1 MQENSSDSK
10 QISNNET
17 NNDLMIIQPKISL
30 LSLDNGQNNEDEL
43 IDLER
48 KVIEESP
55 KGRFQRFEEELGSG
69 SQKRVY
75 LAYDT
80 DTGCEVA
87 WNSVLVDIK
96 DSESIQKIK
105 MEIEILK
112 PLKHPNIINFIYCFF
127 NEDKNEIV
135 FITELFS
142 GGSLSQHL
150 NEFKHPRLRVVKL
163 WCQEILKGLKY
174 LHEHVPPIMHRDIK
188 CENIFINKNTGEV
201 KIGDLGLGIIL
212 KDTEYANQF
221 CGTIEY
227 CAPEVYQKKYGVKCD
242 IYSFGISMIE
252 MITGE
257 KPYKEC
263 KGQILSVCD
272 KVNNKILPES
282 FYKINNERVK
292 EFILKCLKP
301 ENERPS
307 AAELLE
313 DEFLNDVDSEE
324 NNHPAIDLD
333 KQYSAKSSGLFILE
347 KNSKINDNILLD
359 DFSIEEKKSNFTY
372 NMQMNDNKI
381 NKVDSFPNINNN
393 ENNLNNI
400 EILKK
405 NLNSNQTKNE
415 TETEI
420 YFILDQEPNTNQKI
434 ANNNDIYR
442 LTLVKKKGENIS
454 KFNFNYMLNS
464 DTIQSVINELAKSVN
479 LNNDEIKQCEKK
491 LKLFVSELIAKE
503 KEKNEIEQQINL
515 INNCYE
521 IFIKDY
527 NDNLKQIQELNQLYQ
542 EIKQNEKDYSPDE
555 ILDIDN
561 KMKILAQLK

>member
-1 MQENSSDSK
+1 MQEIPSNSNLA
-10 QISNNET
+10 SNKEKINLVT
-17 NNDLMIIQPKISL
+17 LQPKISL

-43 IDLER
+43 SDIER

-87 WNSVLVDIK
+87 WNSVLIDIK

-112 PLKHPNIINFIYCFF
+112 PLKHPNIINFIYCFY
-127 NEDKNEIV
+127 NEEKSEIV

-150 NEFKHPRLRVVKL
+150 AEFKHPRLRLVKL

-174 LHEHVPPIMHRDIK
+174 LHEHVPPIIHRDIK

-242 IYSFGISMIE
+242 IYSLGISMIE

-257 KPYKEC
+257 KPYSEC

-272 KVNNKILPES
+272 KIRNKILPEC
-282 FYKINNERVK
+282 FKKINNEKVK
-292 EFILKCLKP
+292 EFILKCIKP
-301 ENERPS
+301 EKERPS

-313 DEFLNDVDSEE
+313 DEFLNDLDSEE
-324 NNHPAIDLD
+324 NNNPAIEIDNM
-333 KQYSAKSSGLFILE
+333 KSAFSKSSELFILD
-347 KNSKINDNILLD
+347 KNINNIENNILD
-359 DFSIEEKKSNFTY
+359 DISKEEKQTNITY
-372 NMQMNDNKI
+372 NMTNDNKI
-381 NKVDSFPNINNN
+381 DKLDSFSNSNEINI
-393 ENNLNNI
+393 NNI

-405 NLNSNQTKNE
+405 NLNINQSQAEK
-415 TETEI
+415 ETEI
-420 YFILDQEPNTNQKI
+420 YFLLNDNSDQKTNTKI
-434 ANNNDIYR
+434 INHEDIYK
-442 LTLVKKKGENIS
+442 LILVKKKGENIS
-454 KFNFNYMLNS
+454 KFNFNYMLS
-464 DTIQSVINELAKSVN
+464 TDTIQGVINELAKRVS
-479 LNNDEIKQCEKK
+479 LNNEEIKQCEKK
-491 LKLFVSELIAKE
+491 LKIFISELMEKE
-503 KEKNEIEQQINL
+503 KEKSEIEQQINL

-521 IFIKDY
+521 IFIKEY
-527 NDNLKQIQELNQLYQ
+527 NDNLKEIQELNQLYK
-542 EIKQNEKDYSPDE
+542 EIKQNEKDYTEEE

-561 KMKILAQLK
+561 KMKVLSQLK